1 MGFFAINPYNMAKVK
16 VKTYP
21 ATKVIL
27 LAFDWADGKGRKD
40 FLGFAIRRTPGFKS
54 ATGAWLPNRISFKGK
69 KSANGFFSNDSP
81 IQKFMWWDAAFEDK
95 DIDKTYTYEIT
106 PVVGT
111 PDKPQ
116 LLQGSKGTI
125 KVTPAPAVRN
135 GIGTYFN
142 RAVVSSQ
149 SFSRRFVGEDKKFD
163 EDKLEAALAWLSN
176 GFEKVIPGFL
186 DDAAA
191 VEGAIYHLTD
201 DVWIIPAL
209 ENFGKSLSLVYD
221 EDKND
226 KANEEAIETLGA
238 INTVQLLPRARA
250 SIMHNKFLVNI
261 LSSKP
266 KTLLMGSAN
275 FSTEAISSQAN
286 LLHTF
291 ENEELAQLYLDRK
304 RLLEEDPT
312 KGETAKEAGW
322 SDPIKIGKATIRVF
336 FAPEKKP
343 GREALDPVEDAIK
356 KAKSSALFCIFSP
369 TDKGIRDALFKA
381 GDKGKMMFGLINS
394 ISDEQPESETQDA
407 SFEARVAVYHRKK
420 ENRDV
425 YSAAAFGGPN
435 AKAGFWWE
443 LKSIPK
449 KVKKNFPVFIH
460 HKFII
465 IDGETDNPIIYTG
478 SANLSNN
485 SNYNNDENFLEIKG
499 DPDIAKFYMAEFF
512 RLYEHYR
519 ARAFSKKKD
528 FNLAPDSSWA
538 KDAYKTNSPEAK
550 ARINM
555 AK

>member
-1 MGFFAINPYNMAKVK
+1 MAKVK
-16 VKTYP
+16 VKAYP

-27 LAFDWADGKGRKD
+27 LAFDWADGKGRED
-40 FLGFAIRRTPGFKS
+40 FLGFAIRRTPGFRS
-54 ATGAWLPNRISFKGK
+54 TAGAWLPNRISFKGAT
-69 KSANGFFSNDSP
+69 SANGFFSNTSP
-81 IQKFMWWDAAFEDK
+81 IQKFMWWDAGFEDK
-95 DIDKTYTYEIT
+95 DIDKTYTYEVT
-106 PVVGT
+106 PVLGT

-116 LLQGSKGTI
+116 LLTGSSGTI
-125 KVTPAPAVRN
+125 KVSPAPAVRN

-149 SFSRRFVGEDKKFD
+149 SFSKRFVGEDKKFD
-163 EDKLEAALAWLSN
+163 EDKLQEALEWLAN
-176 GFEKVIPGFL
+176 GFQNVIPGFL

-201 DVWIIPAL
+201 TVWVIPAL

-221 EDKND
+221 KDKKDTAND
-226 KANEEAIETLGA
+226 EGIETLGA
-238 INTVQLLPRARA
+238 LGNVQLLPRSRA

-261 LSSKP
+261 VGNKP
-266 KTLLMGSAN
+266 QSLLMGSAN
-275 FSTEAISSQAN
+275 FTTEAISSQAN

-291 ENEELAQLYLDRK
+291 ENEALAQLYLDRK

-312 KGETAKEAGW
+312 KGQAAKEAGW
-322 SDPIKIGKATIRVF
+322 SDSIKIGKASVRVF

-343 GREALDPVEDAIK
+343 SRAALDPVERAIK
-356 KAKSSALFCIFSP
+356 NAKSSALFCIFSP
-369 TDKGIRDALFKA
+369 TDKAIRDALFEA

-394 ISDEQPESETQDA
+394 ISDEEPESETQDA

-425 YSAAAFGGPN
+425 YSAAEFGGPN

-465 IDGETDNPIIYTG
+465 IDGETDHPTIYTG

-485 SNYNNDENFLEIKG
+485 SNYNNDENLLEIKG
-499 DPDIAKFYMAEFF
+499 DTDIAKFYVAEFF

-519 ARAFSKKKD
+519 ARAFSKKKE
-528 FNLAPDSSWA
+528 FNLTPDSEWA
-538 KDAYKTNSPEAK
+538 REAYRAKSPAAK
-550 ARINM
+550 SRINM
-555 AK
+555 AT